1 MTQPFIKEISNL
13 DIRKRLVLEKQRMID
28 EEITPFGIIYDGQS
42 AEEQPIVYVDDFA
55 RYMNS

>member
-1 MTQPFIKEISNL
+1 MTQPFIKEITNL
-13 DIRKRLVLEKQRMID
+13 DIRRRLVDEKQRMLD

-42 AEEQPIVYVDDFA
+42 IEDQPVVYVDNFA